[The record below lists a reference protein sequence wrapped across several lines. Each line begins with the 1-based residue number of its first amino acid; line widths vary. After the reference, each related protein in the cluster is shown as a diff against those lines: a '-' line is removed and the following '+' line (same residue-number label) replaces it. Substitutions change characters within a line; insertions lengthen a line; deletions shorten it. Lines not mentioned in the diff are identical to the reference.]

1 MVRGVCRARAR
12 GGTLGRSS
20 PFHQQS
26 PGSARADRCVH
37 VIPGRQAMR
46 GERFDEMGAMLKRP
60 FGIILLAGA
69 LLIAGLVG
77 MAAFWRVVP
86 RTSNTSPL
94 AALFALIWSCTNL
107 VTATLT
113 WRRSRLAPPSFPET
127 WVTPYSGEMGNRLG
141 PKGLSIGSSLQVS
154 SSK

>member
-1 MVRGVCRARAR
+1 
-12 GGTLGRSS
+12 
-20 PFHQQS
+20 
-26 PGSARADRCVH
+26 
-37 VIPGRQAMR
+37 
-46 GERFDEMGAMLKRP
+46 MGAMLKRP

-113 WRRSRLAPPSFPET
+113 WRRSLPQGVSFFFLRS
-127 WVTPYSGEMGNRLG
+127 W
-141 PKGLSIGSSLQVS
+141 LSFLSLSSATGIFGGHVSHRPVAAEQVVCHGVFGGAG
-154 SSK
+154 